1 MKKLILLA
9 FVCSSLP
16 AFSDGLPDVPLSTNS
31 YMNEFQTMQTNKF
44 EYEQTKNYEKEE
56 KASLV
61 EKSKQKFQDMNENI
75 RNVFTRN
82 RTNSRIIEENG
93 QIKIKYDTTEN

>member
-9 FVCSSLP
+9 FICSSLP
-16 AFSDGLPDVPLSTNS
+16 AFSDGLPDIPLSTGS
-31 YMNEFQTMQTNKF
+31 YMNEFQTMQMNKF
-44 EYEQTKNYEKEE
+44 EYEQTKNYEKEQ

-61 EKSKQKFQDMNENI
+61 ERSKQRIQDVNENI
-75 RNVFTRN
+75 KNKFRRN
-82 RTNSRIIEENG
+82 NSQIINENG